1 MPVKQKKSTK
11 TAKEKSAVSLASFL
25 ERPLPDSDEVARFE
39 DAVLKEARSDE
50 VEANLSAI
58 YHDGD
63 GQLVD
68 VTKVQKKKRL
78 KLITF
83 FKQMVVLTIIA
94 CGIYGVYLYSQM
106 PAGAEAI
113 VLNVVAPDKA
123 MVGEPVAYRMEY
135 SNSSGMA
142 LSNVK
147 LEVVLPPSFVLAG
160 SSPEPSGVNSWQ
172 LGSLEADE
180 SGEVVVN
187 GYLVA
192 PIDSPNVVAARL
204 SYTPENFSSSFK
216 KEASA
221 NTIISALGFN
231 VTVDYSN
238 TALLGQM
245 NEFKLNLT
253 SFKSNLLENF
263 YLGISGSDNLAVSIP
278 GSDAPLAA
286 PGEESL
292 GPKVESAGEGKWLFS
307 GLEADSE
314 ERFSLPI
321 SFKLNEKKEAKEDLR
336 LRFFKREA
344 DGSDRVFW
352 EKTISFEVMKSDLN
366 LNLTLNGEQ
375 ADQALDYG
383 SELNY
388 SLAYSNNG
396 DATLYDLVVMVVIKG
411 DAVSW
416 ASLKDPSGG
425 SLTGNAIVW
434 TKNDIAALAE
444 VAPAAKGTIDF
455 SLKVKEFSANSIAES
470 AEIVSYA
477 QYGVN
482 NNQSE
487 ANEDNKSNT
496 IKGLLNSNLSLS
508 EKVMYFNDD
517 NIPVG
522 SGPLPPRVG
531 EQTNVRVY
539 WTVKNNL
546 HDLQETEARMRLPS
560 GVEWA
565 GSNHTNV
572 GTLSYD
578 PETREVK
585 WRLGY
590 LPTNVYR
597 ADAEFSISI
606 TPAESDRNK
615 ILVLSSGSTI
625 TAVDAVTKADLK
637 RQTAAKTT
645 KLEDDEI
652 AGLSNNG
659 RVE

>member
-1 MPVKQKKSTK
+1 MPVIKKKRTTAAKDK
-11 TAKEKSAVSLASFL
+11 TAASLATFL
-25 ERPLPDSDEVARFE
+25 ERPLPDSDEVSRFE

-50 VEANLSAI
+50 VEENLSAI

-68 VTKVQKKKRL
+68 VTKVQQKKRL

-83 FKQMVVLTIIA
+83 FKQVVVLTIIA
-94 CGIYGVYLYSQM
+94 CGVYGVYLYSQK
-106 PAGAEAI
+106 PAGAEVI
-113 VLNVVAPDKA
+113 ELNVIAPERA
-123 MVGEPVAYRMEY
+123 MVGEMIAYRLEY
-135 SNSSGMA
+135 RNDSGMQ
-142 LSNVK
+142 LSDVK
-147 LEVVLPPSFVLAG
+147 LEAILPSSFVLAD

-172 LGSLEADE
+172 LGDLAENA
-180 SGEVVVN
+180 SGSVTIN

-192 PIDSPNVVAARL
+192 PTDSPNVLVARL
-204 SYTPENFSSSFK
+204 TYTPANFSSGFK

-221 NTIISALGFN
+221 NTVISALGFS

-238 TALLGQM
+238 TALLGQA
-245 NEFKLNLT
+245 NEFKLNLNG
-253 SFKSNLLENF
+253 FKSNLLESF
-263 YLGISGSDNLAVSIP
+263 YLDVSGSDNLSISRV
-278 GSDAPLAA
+278 GDNATSSVTS
-286 PGEESL
+286 GETA
-292 GPKVESAGEGKWLFS
+292 GPKVETAGEGRWQIS
-307 GLEADSE
+307 GLESNSE
-314 ERFSLPI
+314 ERFSVPI
-321 SFKLNEKKEAKEDLR
+321 LFKLNEKNEAKEDLR
-336 LRFFKREA
+336 LRFFKKEA
-344 DGSDRVFW
+344 DGSERIFW
-352 EKTISFEVMKSDLN
+352 ERTISFDVMKSDLN
-366 LNLTLNGEQ
+366 LNLTLNGEKT
-375 ADQALDYG
+375 DQALDYG

-396 DATLYDLVVMVVIKG
+396 DATLYDLVLMVVVKG

-416 ASLKDPSGG
+416 KGLKDPSGG
-425 SLTGNAIVW
+425 SLTGNAILW
-434 TKNDIAALAE
+434 TKEDISALAE

-455 SLKVKEFSANSIAES
+455 SLKVKEFTNNSIAES

-477 QYGVN
+477 QYGLN
-482 NNQSE
+482 NNQGDGSD
-487 ANEDNKSNT
+487 DNKSNT
-496 IKGLLNSNLSLS
+496 IKGLLNSNLSLA
-508 EKVMYFNDD
+508 EKIMYFNDD

-531 EQTNVRVY
+531 EQTSVRVY

-546 HDLQETEARMRLPS
+546 HDLQDTEAHMRLPL
-560 GVEWA
+560 GVEWV

-578 PETREVK
+578 PQTREVK

-606 TPAESDRNK
+606 TPTESDRNK
-615 ILVLSSGSTI
+615 ILVLSPGSTI
-625 TAVDAVTKADLK
+625 TAIDAVTKANLS
-637 RQTAAKTT
+637 RQTTAKTT